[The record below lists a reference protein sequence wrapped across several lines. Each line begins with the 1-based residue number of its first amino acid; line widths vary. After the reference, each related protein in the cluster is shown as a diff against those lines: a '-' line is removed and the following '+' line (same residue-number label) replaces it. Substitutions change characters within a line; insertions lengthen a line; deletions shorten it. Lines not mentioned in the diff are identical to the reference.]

1 MNLINGIDYN
11 RQDIAW
17 LTDVN
22 YYRLRTVDID
32 SSSKISPVKILRFGD
47 KEDLLVFPTLTS
59 NLVFIQSTK
68 VITPQLSSIL
78 GKVLQE
84 KVMKISSSYQLS
96 GLASGVYFI
105 RIKGENQV
113 FKIMKQ

>member
-1 MNLINGIDYN
+1 M
-11 RQDIAW
+11 
-17 LTDVN
+17 
-22 YYRLRTVDID
+22 
-32 SSSKISPVKILRFGD
+32 RFGD
-47 KEDLLVFPTLTS
+47 KEDFLVFPTLTS

-68 VITPQLSSIL
+68 VVTAQLISIL

-105 RIKGENQV
+105 RIMGENQV